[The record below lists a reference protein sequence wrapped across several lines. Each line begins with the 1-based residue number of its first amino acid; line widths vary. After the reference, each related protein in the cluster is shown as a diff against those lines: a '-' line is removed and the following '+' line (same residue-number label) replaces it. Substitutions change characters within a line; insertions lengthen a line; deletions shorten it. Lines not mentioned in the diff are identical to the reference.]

1 MSKQITADDVRDK
14 VKIEVSSYFGD
25 ACRDLVDAC
34 RDLVVDDVL
43 KIVNEGK
50 KYPPR
55 GDTEELRIPEDQST
69 GIARKYF
76 NINAYK

>member
-14 VKIEVSSYFGD
+14 VSSYFG
-25 ACRDLVDAC
+25 DAC